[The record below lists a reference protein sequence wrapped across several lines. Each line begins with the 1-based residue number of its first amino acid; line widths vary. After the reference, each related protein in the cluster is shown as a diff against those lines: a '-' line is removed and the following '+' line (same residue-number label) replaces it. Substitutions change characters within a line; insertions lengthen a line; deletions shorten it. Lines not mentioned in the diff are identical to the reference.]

1 MHSDAEFSID
11 QSVLADVKL
20 CKAGN
25 SSASSIKDECR
36 DVVCG
41 NNLIDPIRECN
52 MVPNMA
58 IEFTDIKKEGEST
71 SVADQTSDD
80 KFIHESE
87 DAEKPPSINIDER

>member
-1 MHSDAEFSID
+1 M
-11 QSVLADVKL
+11 KL

-41 NNLIDPIRECN
+41 STLNDPIRECK
-52 MVPNMA
+52 MVPDMA
-58 IEFTDIKKEGEST
+58 TEFSDIKKEGES

-80 KFIHESE
+80 KFIHESV
-87 DAEKPPSINIDER
+87 DAEKPPSISIDER